1 MLALKKKRKSKYKE
15 WRMDT
20 LRSDDFAQMKLM
32 TKELAKLRKDDKI
45 TKKSHTNRAT
55 AASNNNTSASTTN
68 KDK

>member
-1 MLALKKKRKSKYKE
+1 
-15 WRMDT
+15 MDT